1 MSIKASISAFLFLLH
16 SLRSNYGR
24 GIAVQA
30 YEFVGSLVTIDGH
43 LSYIV

>member
-30 YEFVGSLVTIDGH
+30 HELVIGSIDLVSMDT
-43 LSYIV
+43 SVT